1 MTSMQR
7 QLIVAIARHVGYKF
21 EDKDFYPG
29 IPHQFDEE
37 ATLLLMQLL
46 AILFESLEPMD

>member
-1 MTSMQR
+1 MNRMQH

-21 EDKDFYPG
+21 EDRDFDPG
-29 IPHQFDEE
+29 IPHQLDEE

-46 AILFESLEPMD
+46 AILFESLEPID